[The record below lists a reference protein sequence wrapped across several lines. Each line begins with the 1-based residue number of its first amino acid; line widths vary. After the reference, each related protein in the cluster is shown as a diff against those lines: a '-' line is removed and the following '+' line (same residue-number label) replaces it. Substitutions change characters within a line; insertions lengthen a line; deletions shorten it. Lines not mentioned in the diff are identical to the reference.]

1 MNGDQSF
8 LNHIV
13 DPIGLLQ
20 SPANKLRQ
28 VRGHL
33 DQERFV
39 GLSVSVLGSP
49 HPVGKSLVEVGIG
62 NVYAVLIGAQIFVP
76 AERGLTA
83 EWLHRELAQRLA
95 ARRSD
100 AQCPL
105 DVPGVRIAIQ
115 SGGPGFWVNI
125 SITTE
130 KAAKQV
136 LERARELVR

>member
-1 MNGDQSF
+1 MSALLRSRAWSLPF
-8 LNHIV
+8 LVLSMAAAAPARSRVSECFANHEIT
-13 DPIGLLQ
+13 
-20 SPANKLRQ
+20 Q
-28 VRGHL
+28 VEAYF
-33 DQERFV
+33 DEIW
-39 GLSVSVLGSP
+39 SEGSM
-49 HPVGKSLVEVGIG
+49 
-62 NVYAVLIGAQIFVP
+62 YAVLIGAQIFVP

-125 SITTE
+125 STANE